1 MADIQGT
8 SLQYFFIWVLYRL
21 VQCPQQ
27 HAKTTRFSWFH
38 FWAKWIILQHLLVNL
53 SRCVWIIFRL
63 NFKTFFWWYMLS
75 PYLSL
80 ILLSNAF
87 PKEPSIYDLQF
98 WWLASE
104 LSHLRHSEQVCSI
117 VSGLLF
123 SFCSRTYSIVM
134 ARCLCSLYLKFVMFM
149 ILLLMIAC
157 IRTIG
162 VGCKDG
168 RYDLKISG
176 KHQRL
181 VFVFSMEIIL
191 QNQNFFPWPQPWWHL
206 GLPLNH
212 VIFILQSPYPYCH
225 SPCKIREPFICSMNT
240 ILDPNGNSYEVYLLS
255 FTLAAGNLSVYLCQ
269 FSFINLELNIGL
281 RKFSWKNVLP
291 KIKA

>member
-1 MADIQGT
+1 MFTTACTGYQVFMV
-8 SLQYFFIWVLYRL
+8 SFLSEMNYFATLAGKFI
-21 VQCPQQ
+21 
-27 HAKTTRFSWFH
+27 A
-38 FWAKWIILQHLLVNL
+38 A
-53 SRCVWIIFRL
+53 VWIIFSL
-63 NFKTFFWWYMLS
+63 NFKTFFWRYMLS

-80 ILLSNAF
+80 ILLSNVF

-104 LSHLRHSEQVCSI
+104 LSHLGHSEQVCSI

-123 SFCSRTYSIVM
+123 SFCSRTYSIDM
-134 ARCLCSLYLKFVMFM
+134 ARCLWSLYLTFVMFM

-157 IRTIG
+157 IHNIV

-168 RYDLKISG
+168 RYDFKISG

-191 QNQNFFPWPQPWWHL
+191 QNKNFFPWPQPRWGL

-212 VIFILQSPYPYCH
+212 IIFILQSSYHYCH
-225 SPCKIREPFICSMNT
+225 SPCKIREPCICSMNT
-240 ILDPNGNSYEVYLLS
+240 ILIPMGTLMR
-255 FTLAAGNLSVYLCQ
+255 FT
-269 FSFINLELNIGL
+269 F
-281 RKFSWKNVLP
+281 
-291 KIKA
+291 